1 MLAISA
7 AITGGSNGWPGY
19 AVAYPKPALLF
30 LMTSLTG
37 INKIE
42 LQLDNHIDD
51 TRHEDSF
58 KGLINLDD
66 LSVLVQIGRHK
77 IYDMVYNLLKLL
89 LFLPVAT
96 FFPKSAFH

>member
-1 MLAISA
+1 M
-7 AITGGSNGWPGY
+7 
-19 AVAYPKPALLF
+19 AYPKPALLF

-42 LQLDNHIDD
+42 FQFDNHIDD

-89 LFLPVAT
+89 LFLLVAT
-96 FFPKSAFH
+96 FIPKSAFH

>member
-1 MLAISA
+1 M
-7 AITGGSNGWPGY
+7 
-19 AVAYPKPALLF
+19 
-30 LMTSLTG
+30 
-37 INKIE
+37 
-42 LQLDNHIDD
+42 QLENYIDD
-51 TRHEDSF
+51 IRHEDSF

-96 FFPKSAFH
+96 FFSKVSFSLV

>member
-1 MLAISA
+1 MMEEES
-7 AITGGSNGWPGY
+7 TGGPSGWPGY

-30 LMTSLTG
+30 LMIG

-58 KGLINLDD
+58 KGLINPDD

-89 LFLPVAT
+89 LFLLVAT

>member
-1 MLAISA
+1 M
-7 AITGGSNGWPGY
+7 
-19 AVAYPKPALLF
+19 AYPKPALLF

-51 TRHEDSF
+51 TRHEDRF

-89 LFLPVAT
+89 LFLLVAI

>member
-1 MLAISA
+1 M
-7 AITGGSNGWPGY
+7 
-19 AVAYPKPALLF
+19 AYPKPVLLF

-58 KGLINLDD
+58 KGLTNFDD

-77 IYDMVYNLLKLL
+77 VYDMVYNLLKLVL
-89 LFLPVAT
+89 LLLVAI
-96 FFPKSAFH
+96 FFSKPAFH

>member
-1 MLAISA
+1 M
-7 AITGGSNGWPGY
+7 
-19 AVAYPKPALLF
+19 
-30 LMTSLTG
+30 TG

-42 LQLDNHIDD
+42 LQLDNHIND

-58 KGLINLDD
+58 KDLTNLDD

-89 LFLPVAT
+89 LFLLVAT